1 MVGEHRLLAVALRA
15 HVKRGFGIVVTGA
28 VAGRA
33 PRFSSG
39 LLRRRV
45 SDLPPGRIRDCDRR
59 DYRGCAQ
66 SFRPGSWTF
75 LPPAIRYHGA
85 RIMIEVDRSIV
96 RRVRVQYRKGSESY
110 TEVWGICFRA
120 RAMARPGSPAG
131 DGKSP
136 ATVAACCGVL
146 PSLAVAWIE
155 QSRSRNRVYWPLRR
169 QSNCRFFLQNV
180 LVLSPERP
188 GRTVDDA

>member
-1 MVGEHRLLAVALRA
+1 MCRL
-15 HVKRGFGIVVTGA
+15 
-28 VAGRA
+28 
-33 PRFSSG
+33 PRRSSG

-75 LPPAIRYHGA
+75 LPPAIRYHSA

-120 RAMARPGSPAG
+120 RAACARLDRAISVQEPRLLTAEAAMQLPIFPAN
-131 DGKSP
+131 
-136 ATVAACCGVL
+136 A
-146 PSLAVAWIE
+146 
-155 QSRSRNRVYWPLRR
+155 
-169 QSNCRFFLQNV
+169 
-180 LVLSPERP
+180 LVLSPER
-188 GRTVDDA
+188 